1 VDPNSLSDFLV
12 RITLLSL
19 FHPCK
24 CPECDHVCKD
34 LGDVEFFSLNSDG
47 SLTIVCKYCLAPFV
61 DLENLINIQE
71 DDNENEVEE

>member
-1 VDPNSLSDFLV
+1 VDPNSLSDFSV
-12 RITLLSL
+12 RMTSLSL

-24 CPECDHVCKD
+24 CPECDYVCKN

-61 DLENLINIQE
+61 DLENLINNPE
-71 DDNENEVEE
+71 DDDENESKE